1 MIPHVSTDIYED
13 TVSFQM
19 PLNDSEFLC
28 FVEFS
33 YEVMRL
39 KKVTTILHKKSKVAS
54 IFISGY

>member
-1 MIPHVSTDIYED
+1 
-13 TVSFQM
+13 M

>member
-13 TVSFQM
+13 AVGFKM
-19 PLNDSEFLC
+19 PLNDFQLFC

-33 YEVMRL
+33 YKVMRL
-39 KKVTTILHKKSKVAS
+39 NQIAAIPHKKSKVAC